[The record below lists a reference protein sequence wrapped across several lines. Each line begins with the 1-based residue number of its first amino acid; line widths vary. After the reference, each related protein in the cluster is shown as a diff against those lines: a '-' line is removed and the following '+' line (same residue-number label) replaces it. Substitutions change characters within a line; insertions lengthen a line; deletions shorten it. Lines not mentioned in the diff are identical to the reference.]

1 MFSDLYG
8 LNPCSKRYFKK
19 SLAHM
24 ISQTAVL
31 LTLITVKRS
40 SEGIK
45 NDE

>member
-1 MFSDLYG
+1 
-8 LNPCSKRYFKK
+8 
-19 SLAHM
+19 M